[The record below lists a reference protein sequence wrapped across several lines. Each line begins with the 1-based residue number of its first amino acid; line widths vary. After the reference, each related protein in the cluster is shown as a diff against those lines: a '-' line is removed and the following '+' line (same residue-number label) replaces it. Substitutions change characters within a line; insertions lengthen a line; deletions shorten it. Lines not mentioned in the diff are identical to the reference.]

1 MSQDSLCFVSCRRGS
16 GSGCGS
22 GRGAAVV
29 RVALPDECRGSIR
42 RVALPCRPGARARD
56 LCRALAHAAAIT
68 NPQDYALFALHDG
81 QETMLNE
88 NDCPQEVM
96 SEKSGQNFILAYKR
110 IDAKIAWPQQAL
122 LSYP

>member
-1 MSQDSLCFVSCRRGS
+1 MINI
-16 GSGCGS
+16 
-22 GRGAAVV
+22 
-29 RVALPDECRGSIR
+29 DETLIYYII
-42 RVALPCRPGARARD
+42 AFFF
-56 LCRALAHAAAIT
+56 T
-68 NPQDYALFALHDG
+68 
-81 QETMLNE
+81 ETMLNE